1 MMDLAAFR
9 AAMIED
15 ERSPNTIRAYMAA
28 AREFLE
34 IYGEPTK
41 ERMIAYK
48 HTLISAQSPA
58 TAAARV
64 AALNAFCRYSGHPEC
79 CVKSV
84 RIHSPLTTGDVIT
97 AEELAALEDGL
108 ARDGNLRGYWLVRY
122 LAESGMRVSE
132 LVRIKKDILISG
144 EFTLWTK
151 GKIRT
156 VRISDVLRRSSTG
169 YFQEVPGPLL
179 FPNSQGG
186 QMTARGCAKNIER
199 WCRRYGVRPE
209 HAHPH
214 GFRHRFALD
223 FLERTGKDLVLLQ
236 TLLGHESIETTAIYL
251 KLSEDEVRRKLDAAM
266 EPPAAAA
273 RKAGIIG

>member
-1 MMDLAAFR
+1 MDLEGFR

-15 ERSPNTIRAYMAA
+15 ERSPNTVRAYLSAV
-28 AREFLE
+28 REFAR
-34 IYGEPTK
+34 IYGEPAK
-41 ERMIAYK
+41 ESMIAYK
-48 HTLISAQSPA
+48 RALISERSPK

-64 AALNAFCRYSGHPEC
+64 AAMNAYCRFSGHPEC

-108 ARDGNLRGYWLVRY
+108 ARDGNIRGYWLVRY

-169 YFQEVPGPLL
+169 YFQDVPGPLL